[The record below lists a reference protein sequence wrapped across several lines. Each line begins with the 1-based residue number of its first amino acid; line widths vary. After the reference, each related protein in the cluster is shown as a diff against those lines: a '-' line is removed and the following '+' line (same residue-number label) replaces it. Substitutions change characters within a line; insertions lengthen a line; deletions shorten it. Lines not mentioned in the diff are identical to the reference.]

1 MYKKSYETLLDAHT
15 KLKEGTLVKFQEIEI
30 KDLQDQIAILK
41 DLCKTHE
48 HTCSKKSTIN
58 YHSWKP
64 QLELFIRMRWNVGD
78 IFTLQEFYYIY
89 KGIEIYGIIF
99 KLGASLISS
108 VPGLNVTPKK
118 VIFLFFK
125 LFPKILCTLFSKR
138 FFLLS
143 LDFITLLTIERSTLY
158 LSAVLI
164 KALVSLGKH
173 DPPYAGPAL
182 KNLSPIR

>member
-15 KLKEGTLVKFQEIEI
+15 KLKEGTLIKFQEIEI

-89 KGIEIYGIIF
+89 KDTLH
-99 KLGASLISS
+99 KLH
-108 VPGLNVTPKK
+108 PNN
-118 VIFLFFK
+118 
-125 LFPKILCTLFSKR
+125 R
-138 FFLLS
+138 
-143 LDFITLLTIERSTLY
+143 TIEASVQGTLQKLRDDSIISFIDNKGTY
-158 LSAVLI
+158 KLI
-164 KALVSLGKH
+164 
-173 DPPYAGPAL
+173 
-182 KNLSPIR
+182 